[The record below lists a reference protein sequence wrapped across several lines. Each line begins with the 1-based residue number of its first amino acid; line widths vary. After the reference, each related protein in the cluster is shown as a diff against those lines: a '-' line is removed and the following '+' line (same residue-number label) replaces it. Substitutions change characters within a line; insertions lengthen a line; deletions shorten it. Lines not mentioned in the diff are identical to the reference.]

1 MAEKEFTAQQL
12 RDLILQQRPTFKPT
26 KVLGKQAYLR
36 TDMSVGEA
44 NAYFQDARRRKIK
57 IAQKLGIDLNHD
69 EPMEVQLQL
78 EQITDPYAMASR
90 IAHRLCDAGG
100 NRVFDPSD
108 EADLEFINSLGKEF
122 LSTAS
127 DDEEEQ
133 SVKN

>member
-1 MAEKEFTAQQL
+1 MAEKEISAQEL
-12 RDLILQQRPTFKPT
+12 RALILTQRPTLKPT
-26 KVLGKQAYLR
+26 KVLGKRAYLR

-44 NAYFQDARRRKIK
+44 NAYFQEARRRKVK

-69 EPMEVQLQL
+69 EPMELQLQL

-90 IAHRLCDAGG
+90 IAHRLCDVDG

-108 EADLEFINSLGKEF
+108 EADLEFINSLGQEF

-127 DDEEEQ
+127 DEEGEQ
-133 SVKN
+133 PEKN

>member
-1 MAEKEFTAQQL
+1 MAENEFTAQEL
-12 RDLILQQRPTFKPT
+12 RDLILKQRPTFKPT
-26 KVLGKQAYLR
+26 KVLGERAYLR

-44 NAYFQDARRRKIK
+44 NAYFQDARRRKVR

-127 DDEEEQ
+127 DEEEEP
-133 SVKN
+133 SEKN